1 VAIVDD
7 TDLQRYTKRRL
18 KTKIKT
24 TRNHPMLKGKTA
36 LITGSTSGIGQGIA
50 QQLASEGA
58 NIILNGFGD
67 AAVIEAQRTA
77 MQEKYGVQVRYQA
90 ADLSKVDQIET
101 MMAAIMA
108 EFGAIDVLVNN
119 AGIQFVSPI
128 DTFPVDKYDAIIAIN
143 MTASWHT
150 VRLALPKMKEKG
162 WGRIVNIASAHALV
176 ASPYKSAYIMAKHG
190 IAGLTKT
197 VALEVAQHGITMNA
211 ICPGYVWTP
220 LVEKQIPDTAKA
232 RGISEAQ
239 VISDVMLASQSTK
252 KFVTIEQV
260 AALASFLISDAAAS
274 ITGSLQS
281 IDGGWTAH

>member
-1 VAIVDD
+1 MSNG
-7 TDLQRYTKRRL
+7 TLT
-18 KTKIKT
+18 
-24 TRNHPMLKGKTA
+24 GKTA

-50 QQLASEGA
+50 EQLASQGA
-58 NIILNGFGD
+58 NIVLNGFGE
-67 AAVIEAQRTA
+67 AAAIEAQRAA
-77 MQEKYGVQVRYQA
+77 MQAKYGVQVRYQG
-90 ADLSKVDQIET
+90 ADLSKPAQIEP
-101 MMAAIMA
+101 MINAIIA

-128 DTFPVDKYDAIIAIN
+128 ETFPVDKYDAIIAVN

-176 ASPYKSAYIMAKHG
+176 ASPFKSAYVMAKHG

-220 LVEKQIPDTAKA
+220 LVERQIPDTAKA
-232 RGISEAQ
+232 RGITPEQ
-239 VISDVMLASQSTK
+239 VIHDVMLAPQSTK
-252 KFVTIEQV
+252 QFVTIAQV
-260 AALASFLISDAAAS
+260 AALAAFLISDSAAS